1 MKNKA
6 NIYSSYEKEDNEN
19 DDGPIIVNNS
29 EFCSVKDLISNKNGK
44 TINTTNNVNRLEH
57 NRAKSKKLNNFYK
70 INTPTTKCCSSK
82 MNLYSLILQSE
93 DNNSIDDKLKVKI
106 FNINKKSQ
114 NQKIKKYIDVSK
126 KDNRKPVFT
135 KISEDMYLKFKSKP
149 NKEIRDINKMEE
161 DAYNKMTSD
170 QYILTC
176 KNKENIKNKKILR
189 NFLDRKVKE
198 GTFKK
203 IGIECDRSID
213 INKLQD
219 FKRALTVTDR
229 NINFKSTRT
238 FEQFLKDQKN
248 IPVRK
253 NKKVKYK
260 NAQLPRKGNILPQD
274 STYIFTDKKKYLDAK
289 ENDLE
294 SNYSENHEFKSLYNF
309 LAGDEEEEFFNKTFE
324 MENEIKNS
332 DMNFSLINEDNSI
345 INDLKPKEKNSKN
358 DKNKR
363 ESSSITKSKKYNGDN
378 IAEKFLIIYKNIL
391 LNNFG
396 NKIEDIFDINFSG
409 FLFLIYKL
417 GFINKNYPGMMNEL
431 ECELLDKTEHLKEF
445 SSFAS
450 NSDISKLSFTDL
462 NLNLTKTKE
471 YINNFK
477 NDKEFQLCI
486 DAWKI
491 ITEKQIFNEDIT
503 LSSQIIFV
511 FLISVLGL
519 CNDEK
524 NEKILKKE
532 CLFFFNDKKLVQQYN
547 NRNKYIYKYFKTFN
561 TNAMNKIFKQDKK
574 QKQPEVL
581 SEETININDNNKS
594 DSFSISLSISN
605 TDSNYENYNIYKKNY
620 NKNENQNK
628 GIDNNNNKLNKNNI
642 KKNELDD
649 DSSTKLFNEGIKENN
664 NFFNIDKSKQSMTF
678 FSDLDNSDNNS
689 INLINNSMIDSSIF
703 CDIKNMLKEEIKNN
717 SSNDDDIEVDS
728 TLLKDNKNYF
738 QYGKQETNKSNYTE
752 IKSYIQNDEK
762 NDKNQKKIKYIFEIK
777 IEDKP
782 QKLILT
788 KDDNKINVL
797 NKFCKKFGI
806 NNIEKNKILK
816 VINEQL
822 KNLDKINKQNN

>member
-44 TINTTNNVNRLEH
+44 TINATNNVNKLEH

-114 NQKIKKYIDVSK
+114 NQKIKK
-126 KDNRKPVFT
+126 
-135 KISEDMYLKFKSKP
+135 DMYLKFKSKP

-391 LNNFG
+391 LNLAF
-396 NKIEDIFDINFSG
+396 NKLKRIISIVHINCRIQRLINRNIFKSNTIIFSIN
-409 FLFLIYKL
+409 YK
-417 GFINKNYPGMMNEL
+417 FQ
-431 ECELLDKTEHLKEF
+431 
-445 SSFAS
+445 SSFLH
-450 NSDISKLSFTDL
+450 IHYKH
-462 NLNLTKTKE
+462 NL
-471 YINNFK
+471 
-477 NDKEFQLCI
+477 
-486 DAWKI
+486 
-491 ITEKQIFNEDIT
+491 IF
-503 LSSQIIFV
+503 
-511 FLISVLGL
+511 G
-519 CNDEK
+519 
-524 NEKILKKE
+524 
-532 CLFFFNDKKLVQQYN
+532 FFSL
-547 NRNKYIYKYFKTFN
+547 
-561 TNAMNKIFKQDKK
+561 KIF
-574 QKQPEVL
+574 
-581 SEETININDNNKS
+581 I
-594 DSFSISLSISN
+594 
-605 TDSNYENYNIYKKNY
+605 
-620 NKNENQNK
+620 
-628 GIDNNNNKLNKNNI
+628 
-642 KKNELDD
+642 
-649 DSSTKLFNEGIKENN
+649 
-664 NFFNIDKSKQSMTF
+664 
-678 FSDLDNSDNNS
+678 
-689 INLINNSMIDSSIF
+689 
-703 CDIKNMLKEEIKNN
+703 
-717 SSNDDDIEVDS
+717 
-728 TLLKDNKNYF
+728 
-738 QYGKQETNKSNYTE
+738 
-752 IKSYIQNDEK
+752 SYI
-762 NDKNQKKIKYIFEIK
+762 
-777 IEDKP
+777 
-782 QKLILT
+782 
-788 KDDNKINVL
+788 
-797 NKFCKKFGI
+797 
-806 NNIEKNKILK
+806 
-816 VINEQL
+816 
-822 KNLDKINKQNN
+822 